1 MLTYA
6 LLIVVLFVLFVTVL
20 YVLKLNKQQVAKVLY
35 YQYNYIPKPFI
46 SFVKVYA
53 LKNHL

>member
-1 MLTYA
+1 MLTYVV
-6 LLIVVLFVLFVTVL
+6 LIVVLFVVFVTILFVL
-20 YVLKLNKQQVAKVLY
+20 RLNRQQVAKVLY